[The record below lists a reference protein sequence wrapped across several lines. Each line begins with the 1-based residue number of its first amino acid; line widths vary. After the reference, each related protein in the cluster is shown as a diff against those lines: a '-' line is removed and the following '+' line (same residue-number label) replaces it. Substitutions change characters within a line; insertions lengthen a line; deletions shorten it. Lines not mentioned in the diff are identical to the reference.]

1 MPLQVVRNDITKM
14 KVDAIVNA
22 ANESLLGGGGVDG
35 CIHRAAGSELLAEY
49 ETLHG
54 CCFAEQELSC
64 TWERCVVLYAGIVHD
79 GRNYMFFTMDEVAL
93 IDGLIAT
100 YFVSDSVSEDVRVR
114 YYETHQHLQ
123 DNRTDYVDL
132 RNIKEALFFLAPLF
146 HGSIQF
152 EKDIWS
158 VIAKTQRLLKESSP
172 VAE

>member
-1 MPLQVVRNDITKM
+1 
-14 KVDAIVNA
+14 
-22 ANESLLGGGGVDG
+22 
-35 CIHRAAGSELLAEY
+35 
-49 ETLHG
+49 
-54 CCFAEQELSC
+54 
-64 TWERCVVLYAGIVHD
+64 
-79 GRNYMFFTMDEVAL
+79 MFFTTDEVAL

-100 YFVSDSVSEDVRVR
+100 YFVADSVSESVRVR

-132 RNIKEALFFLAPLF
+132 RNIRDTLFFLAPLF

-158 VIAKTQRLLKESSP
+158 VIAKMQRLLKESRP

>member
-1 MPLQVVRNDITKM
+1 ML
-14 KVDAIVNA
+14 
-22 ANESLLGGGGVDG
+22 
-35 CIHRAAGSELLAEY
+35 
-49 ETLHG
+49 
-54 CCFAEQELSC
+54 
-64 TWERCVVLYAGIVHD
+64 
-79 GRNYMFFTMDEVAL
+79 FTMDDVAL

-100 YFVSDSVSEDVRVR
+100 YFASDSVSEDLRTR

-146 HGSIQF
+146 HESIQF

-158 VIAKTQRLLKESSP
+158 VIAKTQRLLKASSP

>member
-1 MPLQVVRNDITKM
+1 
-14 KVDAIVNA
+14 
-22 ANESLLGGGGVDG
+22 
-35 CIHRAAGSELLAEY
+35 
-49 ETLHG
+49 
-54 CCFAEQELSC
+54 
-64 TWERCVVLYAGIVHD
+64 
-79 GRNYMFFTMDEVAL
+79 MFFTMDEVAL

-100 YFVSDSVSEDVRVR
+100 YFVAESVSESVRVR

-158 VIAKTQRLLKESSP
+158 VIAKTQRLLKRAALLQSKLQQGCFFSSYLP
-172 VAE
+172 A

>member
-1 MPLQVVRNDITKM
+1 
-14 KVDAIVNA
+14 
-22 ANESLLGGGGVDG
+22 
-35 CIHRAAGSELLAEY
+35 
-49 ETLHG
+49 
-54 CCFAEQELSC
+54 
-64 TWERCVVLYAGIVHD
+64 
-79 GRNYMFFTMDEVAL
+79 MFFTMDEVAL

-100 YFVSDSVSEDVRVR
+100 YFVADSVSESVRVR

-158 VIAKTQRLLKESSP
+158 VIANVVLNSGEGFVKAISDKLHLKFGNVKIAFDISCVIMAAVISLILSHKIQGVREGTFIAACFTGIIVKFLMKTLNKPVCRLLNIKN
-172 VAE
+172 

>member
-1 MPLQVVRNDITKM
+1 MKWQSQLFYCQFLLLPYLDVTPVSQQRSSPIRAGPLCTKRHTFWLMAFLVDRNQICVSKCH
-14 KVDAIVNA
+14 KQI
-22 ANESLLGGGGVDG
+22 
-35 CIHRAAGSELLAEY
+35 SEI
-49 ETLHG
+49 
-54 CCFAEQELSC
+54 FQK
-64 TWERCVVLYAGIVHD
+64 
-79 GRNYMFFTMDEVAL
+79 TMDIMVQFFSIKRRPFPMLAL
-93 IDGLIAT
+93 Q
-100 YFVSDSVSEDVRVR
+100 S
-114 YYETHQHLQ
+114 HQHLQ

>member
-1 MPLQVVRNDITKM
+1 M
-14 KVDAIVNA
+14 
-22 ANESLLGGGGVDG
+22 
-35 CIHRAAGSELLAEY
+35 
-49 ETLHG
+49 
-54 CCFAEQELSC
+54 
-64 TWERCVVLYAGIVHD
+64 VLYAGIVYD

-123 DNRTDYVDL
+123 DNRTGYEDL

>member
-1 MPLQVVRNDITKM
+1 M
-14 KVDAIVNA
+14 
-22 ANESLLGGGGVDG
+22 
-35 CIHRAAGSELLAEY
+35 
-49 ETLHG
+49 
-54 CCFAEQELSC
+54 
-64 TWERCVVLYAGIVHD
+64 VLYAVIVHD

-100 YFVSDSVSEDVRVR
+100 YFAADSVSESVRVR

>member
-1 MPLQVVRNDITKM
+1 M
-14 KVDAIVNA
+14 
-22 ANESLLGGGGVDG
+22 
-35 CIHRAAGSELLAEY
+35 
-49 ETLHG
+49 
-54 CCFAEQELSC
+54 
-64 TWERCVVLYAGIVHD
+64 VLYAGIVRD
-79 GRNYMFFTMDEVAL
+79 GRDHMLFTMDDVAL

-100 YFVSDSVSEDVRVR
+100 YFASDSVSEDLRTR

-123 DNRTDYVDL
+123 DNRTDYADL

-158 VIAKTQRLLKESSP
+158 VIAKTQKLLKESSP

>member
-1 MPLQVVRNDITKM
+1 MFRKSYWKKRFAPVLAGALVIS
-14 KVDAIVNA
+14 
-22 ANESLLGGGGVDG
+22 SLLVPPG
-35 CIHRAAGSELLAEY
+35 HAFAADPVTSE
-49 ETLHG
+49 
-54 CCFAEQELSC
+54 EQTVSPE
-64 TWERCVVLYAGIVHD
+64 AP
-79 GRNYMFFTMDEVAL
+79 EVKDVTDSTDA
-93 IDGLIAT
+93 AT
-100 YFVSDSVSEDVRVR
+100 TDANLTTPDSVSDSVSEDVRVR

>member
-1 MPLQVVRNDITKM
+1 
-14 KVDAIVNA
+14 
-22 ANESLLGGGGVDG
+22 
-35 CIHRAAGSELLAEY
+35 
-49 ETLHG
+49 
-54 CCFAEQELSC
+54 
-64 TWERCVVLYAGIVHD
+64 
-79 GRNYMFFTMDEVAL
+79 MFFTMDEVAL

-100 YFVSDSVSEDVRVR
+100 YFVADSVSESVRVR

-158 VIAKTQRLLKESSP
+158 VIKDAEIIKREQPCCRVNCSRAVSFSSYLP
-172 VAE
+172 A